1 MISVR
6 IDRVLG
12 FEHGFPPAYA
22 LVVAAVGLGFLLFG
36 WRMHRVTVVVCG
48 FFIGALIGQLI
59 ARWADLDRIWG
70 VFVGGAAFALLA
82 DPLYRV
88 VVFILGGIALG
99 IGLGETVRLTIAS
112 GGFLW
117 GFFPGFLAGGVF
129 SLWKLRWVVILS
141 TAFLGALLFLWGL
154 ATALCAWVTPNAC
167 AFHHN
172 HPVQS
177 WIVLGLAFLAGCVV
191 QVRLSSDKP
200 EPEEQPEEKKEENEA
215 TQEKPEG

>member
-1 MISVR
+1 VVSVR

-12 FEHGFPPAYA
+12 FEHGFPPEYA
-22 LVVAAVGLGFLLFG
+22 LVVALVGLGFLLFG
-36 WRMHRVTVVVCG
+36 WRLHRVTVVVCG
-48 FFIGALIGQLI
+48 FFIGAFIGQLI
-59 ARWADLDRIWG
+59 ARWADVDRVWG

-88 VVFILGGIALG
+88 VIFILGGIALG

-117 GFFPGFLAGGVF
+117 GFFPGFVAGGVF

-154 ATALCAWVTPNAC
+154 ATALCAWVFPGAC

-172 HPVQS
+172 HPVLS
-177 WIVLGLAFLAGCVV
+177 WIILGLAFLVGCVV
-191 QVRLSSDKP
+191 QVRFSSKKK
-200 EPEEQPEEKKEENEA
+200 EPEEQKQEDEPEAE
-215 TQEKPEG
+215 QPEG

>member
-1 MISVR
+1 VISVR

-12 FEHGFPPAYA
+12 FEHGFPPEYA
-22 LVVAAVGLGFLLFG
+22 LVVALVGLGFLLFG
-36 WRMHRVTVVVCG
+36 WRLHRVTVVVCG
-48 FFIGALIGQLI
+48 FFIGAFIGQLI
-59 ARWADLDRIWG
+59 ARWADVNRAWG

-117 GFFPGFLAGGVF
+117 GFFPGFVAGGVF

-154 ATALCAWVTPNAC
+154 ATVLCAWITSGAC

-172 HPVQS
+172 HPVFT
-177 WIVLGLAFLAGCVV
+177 WIILGLAFLVGCVV
-191 QVRLSSDKP
+191 QVRFSSKKK
-200 EPEEQPEEKKEENEA
+200 EPEELKKEDEPEE
-215 TQEKPEG
+215 EKSEG

>member
-1 MISVR
+1 MFSVR

-22 LVVAAVGLGFLLFG
+22 LAVAVVGLLFLLLG
-36 WRMHRVTVVVCG
+36 WRLHRVTVVVCG
-48 FFIGALIGQLI
+48 FFIGAFIGQLM
-59 ARWADLDRIWG
+59 ARWMEVDRAWG

-88 VVFILGGIALG
+88 MIFILGGIALG

-117 GFFPGFLAGGVF
+117 GFVPGFLAGGAF

-141 TAFLGALLFLWGL
+141 TAFLGAMAFLWGL
-154 ATALCAWVTPNAC
+154 DVALCAWVFPGAC
-167 AFHHN
+167 AFHYN
-172 HPVQS
+172 HPVLT
-177 WIVLGLAFLAGCVV
+177 WIILGLAFVAGCVV
-191 QVRLSSDKP
+191 QVKFSSDKQ
-200 EPEEQPEEKKEENEA
+200 EPEEQEEKNEA
-215 TQEKPEG
+215 EQEKSEG